1 MILHEGTP
9 YLECVIGFTTLISI
23 LHLYLDT
30 RQLKAL
36 KRPSPPAEVKHLYDA
51 NEFQKKQTYQLER
64 LTFGMLHSAWDV
76 ITTIAFLWYGF
87 YPKTWQMAGTIL
99 SKFITTPTHVV
110 TTTKLFGI
118 ISWGSKAVAPTSAMT
133 TRTEI
138 YQSIIWM
145 FLTTNVSVIMNLP
158 WSAYRTFYLEA
169 RHGFN
174 RTTVKTFILDFFK
187 SLILT
192 ALFMPPILAA
202 VVWILLH
209 TGPHMAIYLWS
220 FMLTLSMVM
229 MTVYPTVIA
238 PLFNKYDHLPTGPLR
253 KKIEALA
260 TKLNFPLKKLFVVD
274 GSTRSAHSNAYM
286 YGFFGNKRIVL
297 YDTLISQSSEDQVVA
312 VLAHEMGH
320 WKCGHTWILFIGT
333 NILMACQLALFSLAR
348 FAPGLYTS
356 FGFPATHRPALAALL
371 LFQMIIGPVDEVLN
385 LGMNIISRKF
395 EFQADEFGVSLGY
408 GNELKEALC
417 KLDKENKGPPNVDEL
432 YSAYHYS
439 HPPLPERLR
448 AIDAGMKKKK

>member
-1 MILHEGTP
+1 M
-9 YLECVIGFTTLISI
+9 
-23 LHLYLDT
+23 
-30 RQLKAL
+30 QAL
-36 KRPSPPAEVKHLYDA
+36 KRPSPPAEVKHLYTSK
-51 NEFQKKQTYQLER
+51 EFQKKQNYQLER
-64 LTFGMLHSAWDV
+64 LNFGMLHSAWDV
-76 ITTIAFLWYGF
+76 ITTIAFLWFGF

-99 SKFITTPTHVV
+99 SKFVNTPTNVV

-118 ISWGSKAVAPTSAMT
+118 ISWGAKTAATMT
-133 TRTEI
+133 PCTEI

-145 FLTTNVSVIMNLP
+145 FLISNISVIMNLP
-158 WSAYRTFYLEA
+158 WSVYRTFSLEA

-174 RTTVKTFILDFFK
+174 RTTPKTFILDFFK
-187 SLILT
+187 SLLLT
-192 ALFMPPILAA
+192 TIFMPPILAT

-209 TGPHMAIYLWS
+209 TGPYMALYLWS
-220 FMLTLSMVM
+220 FTFTLSIVM

-238 PLFNKYDHLPTGPLR
+238 PLFNKYDQLPMGPLR
-253 KKIEALA
+253 EKIEALA
-260 TKLNFPLKKLFVVD
+260 TRLNFPLKKLFVVD

-333 NILMACQLALFSLAR
+333 NIIMACQLGLFSLAR

-356 FGFPATHRPALAALL
+356 FGFQASHHPALAALL

-385 LGMNIISRKF
+385 LCMNIVSRKF
-395 EFQADEFGVSLGY
+395 EFEADGFGVSLGY
-408 GNELKEALC
+408 GNELKQALC
-417 KLDKENKGPPNVDEL
+417 RLDKENKGPPYVDEL

>member
-1 MILHEGTP
+1 M
-9 YLECVIGFTTLISI
+9 
-23 LHLYLDT
+23 
-30 RQLKAL
+30 QAL
-36 KRPSPPAEVKHLYDA
+36 KRPFPPAEVKHLYDSD
-51 NEFQKKQTYQLER
+51 EFQKKQTYQLER
-64 LTFGMLHSAWDV
+64 LTFGMLHSAWDAFV
-76 ITTIAFLWYGF
+76 SIAFVWWGF
-87 YPKTWQMAGTIL
+87 YPKTWQLAGTIL
-99 SKFITTPTHVV
+99 SKFITTPTHVS

-118 ISWGSKAVAPTSAMT
+118 ISWGSKAVVATTSMT

-138 YQSIIWM
+138 YQSVIWM
-145 FLTTNVSVIMNLP
+145 FLISNISVVMNLP
-158 WSAYRTFYLEA
+158 WSVYRTFHLEA

-174 RTTVKTFILDFFK
+174 RTTPKTYVLDLFK
-187 SLILT
+187 GLLLT
-192 ALFMPPILAA
+192 AIFMPPILGA

-209 TGPHMAIYLWS
+209 TGPYMALYLWA
-220 FMLTLSMVM
+220 FTFTLSIVM

-238 PLFNKYDHLPTGPLR
+238 PLFNKYDQLPMGPLR
-253 KKIEALA
+253 EKIEALA
-260 TKLNFPLKKLFVVD
+260 TKLDFPLKKLFVVD

-333 NILMACQLALFSLAR
+333 NIIMACQLGLFSLAR

-356 FGFPATHRPALAALL
+356 FGFHSTHRPALAALL

-385 LGMNIISRKF
+385 LAMNIISRKF
-395 EFQADEFGVSLGY
+395 EFQADGFGVSLGY
-408 GNELKEALC
+408 GNDLKQALC
-417 KLDKENKGPPNVDEL
+417 ILDKENKGPPNVDEL